1 MGFAIFC
8 AAGVAVT
15 FALSLVTFRLI
26 ENPMIGLGRRLLARR
41 ARQRSEIDA
50 IS

>member
-1 MGFAIFC
+1 MKRQADLRRYGNWM
-8 AAGVAVT
+8 AG
-15 FALSLVTFRLI
+15 

-50 IS
+50 ISR